1 MLKSELN
8 YVYRAVCVLASVSQA
23 FSPKNAERAPWQKW
37 PHQTGPCNTMQSSFR
52 EVPSLPVD
60 YRFLRAWPST
70 FTPRV
75 PGSTLLFQAA
85 NGRSRSQKAR
95 KLRTRKAGKPGSREA
110 KGTPLCHSTLSLP
123 LMRKSYNPHA

>member
-23 FSPKNAERAPWQKW
+23 FCPKNAERAPWQKW
-37 PHQTGPCNTMQSSFR
+37 PHQTGRCNTLQSSFR

-60 YRFLRAWPST
+60 YRFLRARPST

-75 PGSTLLFQAA
+75 PGSTLLLQAA
-85 NGRSRSQKAR
+85 NGRSRKPKSQEAQKPESR
-95 KLRTRKAGKPGSREA
+95 EAGKPRS
-110 KGTPLCHSTLSLP
+110 KGHPTVPLYLKSTP
-123 LMRKSYNPHA
+123 NA